1 MTYTEIEILSF
12 RLNFIFNIYTQKE
25 LAQELKI
32 TQWELLTKIKDKSFK
47 EDELLKIETI
57 CNEFSSKKANVV
69 IEDNGIV

>member
-1 MTYTEIEILSF
+1 MTNTEIEILSF
-12 RLNFIFNIYTQKE
+12 RLNFIFNFYTQQE

-57 CNEFSSKKANVV
+57 CNEFSSKK
-69 IEDNGIV
+69 